1 MAALPRAEL
10 RLGGTRSHRL
20 GPTDTVVVVSLVC
33 LTCHGAAVPRDAA
46 GQVNDDGTAGIT
58 EVSIARNGDAD
69 PIGHGERISVSLTF
83 DDHVTATGALRL
95 ALAVGTETR
104 LALFSGRVTHS
115 TNEGAQTS
123 RLDFRYDVQTSDVDA
138 DGLSFAAN
146 ALRLNG
152 GTIRDSSG
160 NDVSLDLGD
169 LALTSSEFSVDG
181 GVDNAPVV
189 TSVSGRQPKYP
200 WPLDTFERGER
211 IAINVVFSEYVEL
224 TGAPS
229 LGLTIGTLSR
239 PAAYVSRYDSSSGST
254 RLRFAYDVEASDLDT
269 DGLSI
274 AADALSLN
282 GGSLRDAAGND
293 ATLDLGSHAVTDNPD
308 RKVDGRVDSPPRLVL
323 GSYPGDTFGRGERIR
338 FSIWAT
344 EHLTVT
350 GEPTLALII
359 GDRTRQMEMYEASD
373 YDYGSSLYFR
383 YDVQAADLDA
393 NGLSI
398 SARPLSLNGG
408 TIRDAGGNDANLNLQ
423 GFNFHDTGRFKVDG
437 SVEAA
442 PEAKYAGFHSRPGA
456 GDTYRLDETIRAFV
470 RFDKPP
476 TVIGAPVLTLDVDGE
491 SRRMTYDGISTDGL
505 SLLFRYAV
513 QASDA
518 DADGIVI
525 GPDALTLGGGA
536 IRDSA
541 GRDAD
546 LSLENADHSTWGLH
560 KVDGGS

>member
-1 MAALPRAEL
+1 MAALSRAEL
-10 RLGGTRSHRL
+10 RLGGTRRRGL
-20 GPTDTVVVVSLVC
+20 GPTETVVVASLAC
-33 LTCHGAAVPRDAA
+33 LTCHGPAPRDAA
-46 GQVNDDGTAGIT
+46 GQVDDGTAGVT
-58 EVSIARNGDAD
+58 AVSISGNGTAD
-69 PIGHGERISVSLTF
+69 PIGRGERVSVSLTF

-95 ALAVGTETR
+95 ALAVGAQTR
-104 LALFSGRVTHS
+104 LALFSGSVTHT
-115 TNEGAQTS
+115 TNEGLQTS
-123 RLDFRYDVQTSDVDA
+123 RLDFHYDVQTSDVDA

-152 GTIRDSSG
+152 GSIRDSSG
-160 NDVSLDLGD
+160 NHASLDLGEH
-169 LALTSSEFSVDG
+169 ALTASDFAVDG
-181 GVDNAPVV
+181 SIDNAPVV
-189 TSVSGRQPKYP
+189 TRVYGRQPKYP

-211 IAINVVFSEYVEL
+211 IGINVVFSEYVEL

-229 LGLTIGTLSR
+229 LGLTIGTRSR
-239 PAAYVSRYDSSSGST
+239 PAAYVFRYDSISGTT

-282 GGSLRDAAGND
+282 GGSLRDAGGDD

-308 RKVDGRVDSPPRLVL
+308 RKVDGRVDSQPRLIL

-359 GDRTRQMEMYEASD
+359 GDRTRQMEMYDVSD
-373 YDYGSSLYFR
+373 SYYGSELLFR

-398 SARPLSLNGG
+398 SARALSLNGG
-408 TIRDAGGNDANLNLQ
+408 TIRDAGGNDAILNLQ
-423 GFNFHDTGRFKVDG
+423 GFNFHDTGKYKVDG
-437 SVEAA
+437 SIEAA
-442 PEAKYAGFHSRPGA
+442 PEAKYAGFHSRSDT
-456 GDTYRLDETIRAFV
+456 GDTYGLDETIRASV

-476 TVIGAPVLTLDVDGE
+476 TVIGAPVLTLDVGGD

-505 SLLFRYAV
+505 SLLFEYTV

-525 GPDALTLGGGA
+525 GPDALSLGGGA
-536 IRDSA
+536 IRDSE

-546 LSLENADHSTWGLH
+546 LSLANANHSTWGLH
-560 KVDGGS
+560 KVDGGG